1 MEGDTA
7 RHALTL
13 PSAPG
18 LGPSSYR
25 ALISHFGSP
34 ESVLEAPFD
43 ALCAVEGIGLE
54 TAQAIR
60 SQVDSD
66 WASRQLDAC
75 KRLQVQLLHLSGPGY
90 PHLLRQTYAPPPS
103 CSFSAI
109 PPSLSVPRSPSSALE
124 RNSPYGKDS
133 ARQLAGGLARAGV
146 VVVSGLALG
155 IDGHAHRRALAA
167 SGGTVAVLGSGLD
180 RPTPPSHRPS
190 TTRSF

>member
-13 PSAPG
+13 LSAPG

-75 KRLQVQLLHLSGPGY
+75 KRLQVQLLHLSEPGY
-90 PHLLRQTYAPPPS
+90 PHLLRQTYAPPPIL
-103 CSFSAI
+103 FLLGD
-109 PPSLSVPRSPSSALE
+109 PTLFE
-124 RNSPYGKDS
+124 RP
-133 ARQLAGGLARAGV
+133 
-146 VVVSGLALG
+146 
-155 IDGHAHRRALAA
+155 
-167 SGGTVAVLGSGLD
+167 TVAIVGSRAKLPLRQGFC
-180 RPTPPSHRPS
+180 PPAAKKVRKQ
-190 TTRSF
+190 F